1 MNLVAFDPGKKGGIA
16 KLVNGTFDAIPMPI
30 AGKDLDFQVII
41 QLLESIEPDKAIV
54 EQQHSRPGMGGAM
67 MFQMGVGYGLIL
79 GALKALKVPT
89 EIVTPQAWKK
99 EVLAGTP
106 KDKDA
111 AIAYCKHA
119 FPSVSLLATERSKKP
134 HDGMADALCILE
146 YGRRKFS

>member
-16 KLVNGTFDAIPMPI
+16 KLIDGVVDAIPMPI
-30 AGKDLDFQVII
+30 AGKELDFQLIL
-41 QLLESIEPDKAIV
+41 QLLESINPDKAII
-54 EQQHSRPGMGGAM
+54 EQQHSRPGMGGTM
-67 MFQMGVGYGLIL
+67 MFSMGVGYGLIKGAL
-79 GALKALKVPT
+79 GALKIPT

-111 AIAYCKHA
+111 AIAYCQLA
-119 FPSVSLLATERSKKP
+119 FPTVSLLPTERSKKP
-134 HDGMADALCILE
+134 HDGIADALCILE